1 MSKNARTARAESVDG
16 PTFRRAYLV
25 GVKQGKTAAEV
36 AQGLGMKIETF
47 RVRVSGFRK
56 ECEEAGRHCP
66 DLQDGRKG
74 RKARTQDEFVAELD
88 SLFDELDI
96 DVDAADDAADDAEA

>member
-1 MSKNARTARAESVDG
+1 MSKNARIARAESVDG
-16 PTFRRAYLV
+16 RTFRRAYLV

-36 AQGLGMKIETF
+36 AQSLGMKIETF

-56 ECEEAGRHCP
+56 ECEEAGRVCP
-66 DLQDGRKG
+66 DLKDGRKG
-74 RKARTQDEFVAELD
+74 RKAQTQNEFVAELD

-96 DVDAADDAADDAEA
+96 DVDAADDDSLHLDA